1 MVYAGRSVKRSTL
14 TVTFILIRS
23 IPEISTEVDT
33 RAFIY
38 FPLSIKLELTDR
50 PLEFPSLAEAEY
62 WLPPVKYCS

>member
-38 FPLSIKLELTDR
+38 FPIKLELTDR